1 MRFERVAAD
10 ELRPGDHI
18 EADGRVELVEGMD
31 THDSDPAV
39 LRGRCR
45 LRLREA
51 GTSTRHVKPLGRGWL
66 VKRAIVGV
74 RS

>member
-18 EADGRVELVEGMD
+18 EADGNVELVEGVDVRD
-31 THDSDPAV
+31 TDPAV

-51 GTSTRHVKPLGRGWL
+51 GTSTRHVRTLGCGWL
-66 VKRAIVGV
+66 VKRVIAGV
-74 RS
+74 RP

>member
-10 ELRPGDHI
+10 ELRPGNW
-18 EADGRVELVEGMD
+18 VEVGGEVLLVTSVD
-31 THDSDPAV
+31 THDTDPTV

-51 GTSTRHVKPLGRGWL
+51 DTSTRHVRTLGRGWL
-66 VKRAIVGV
+66 VKRVIAGV